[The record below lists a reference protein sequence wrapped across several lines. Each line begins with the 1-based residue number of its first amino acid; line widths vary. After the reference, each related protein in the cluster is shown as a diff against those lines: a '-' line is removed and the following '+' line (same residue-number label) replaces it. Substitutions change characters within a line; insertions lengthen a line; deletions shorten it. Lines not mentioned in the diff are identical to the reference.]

1 MSPPIDWRR
10 GSNVH
15 ICRGSCCC
23 SAGVGKLGLDFL
35 VEMSLETRRNMEVES
50 PKLQPKAPKSS
61 RICLECSCLYV
72 PHHHHGPNWKWTL
85 LRNGL
90 SKLRLGGGPIF
101 LFCCLLLKTGERN
114 DMFFEF
120 HRNVLDKWFGQGIVF
135 NINLCRIKDN
145 FATGRGVERVS
156 IKNLRMWFEFLVLN
170 LGVCGKSMQSNATTH
185 GFWKCCRI
193 TGGFEVTMV
202 SWHNLWTFWRIG

>member
-61 RICLECSCLYV
+61 RICFEGSCLYV

-90 SKLRLGGGPIF
+90 SKLRLGGGPFF
-101 LFCCLLLKTGERN
+101 LFCCLLLKTGNGMTCFLNSTGMSSFSHVFTVN
-114 DMFFEF
+114 D
-120 HRNVLDKWFGQGIVF
+120 VDKWFGQGIIF
-135 NINLCRIKDN
+135 NINLKPLQN
-145 FATGRGVERVS
+145 
-156 IKNLRMWFEFLVLN
+156 
-170 LGVCGKSMQSNATTH
+170 
-185 GFWKCCRI
+185 
-193 TGGFEVTMV
+193 
-202 SWHNLWTFWRIG
+202 